1 VPRFN
6 LPSDTGTVK
15 LDPRKHAFTWA
26 GCNFKDLEENY
37 CLAQD
42 SNFLKVLSSK
52 INKDEIIKSSQ
63 LIKQDTGNIIF

>member
-1 VPRFN
+1 MPRFN

-37 CLAQD
+37 FLAQD
-42 SNFLKVLSSK
+42 SNFFNSK
-52 INKDEIIKSSQ
+52 IHKDEIIISSQ
-63 LIKQDTGNIIF
+63 LIKQGTGNIIF

>member
-1 VPRFN
+1 MPRFN

-37 CLAQD
+37 FLAQD
-42 SNFLKVLSSK
+42 SNFFK
-52 INKDEIIKSSQ
+52 IHKDEIIISYQ
-63 LIKQDTGNIIF
+63 LIKQGTGNSIF

>member
-1 VPRFN
+1 MPRFN

-37 CLAQD
+37 FLAQD
-42 SNFLKVLSSK
+42 INFFNG
-52 INKDEIIKSSQ
+52 IHKDEIIISSQ
-63 LIKQDTGNIIF
+63 LIKQVIGNIIF